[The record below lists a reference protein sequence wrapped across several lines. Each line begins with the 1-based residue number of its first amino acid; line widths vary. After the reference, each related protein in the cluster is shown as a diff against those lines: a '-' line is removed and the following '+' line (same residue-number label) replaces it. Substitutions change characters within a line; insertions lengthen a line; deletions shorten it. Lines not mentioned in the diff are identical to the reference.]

1 MNMKSVFESA
11 INSTFDLTDM
21 LGKINVHHIAGNLT
35 DTDREELVA
44 LARNKANPYGGVDVM
59 SILADHDARLRALE
73 GAKDDTA
80 TDAETVEEYVPGKW
94 YRAGDR
100 VTYDSK
106 VYTCIAP
113 DGMVC
118 TWSPA
123 EYPDYW
129 ELA

>member
-1 MNMKSVFESA
+1 MYNVFLEAMNE
-11 INSTFDLTDM
+11 TFDLTAM
-21 LGKINVHHIAGNLT
+21 LAKIDYHHIRGNLT
-35 DTDREELVA
+35 DAEREELIA
-44 LARNKANPYGGVDVM
+44 LAREKANPYGGVDIM

-80 TDAETVEEYVPGKW
+80 TDTETVEEYVPGKW

-100 VTYDSK
+100 CTYNGI

-113 DGMVC
+113 DGVVC
-118 TWSPA
+118 VWSPA

-129 ELA
+129 EAA